1 MKICTNAECPDR
13 DQMGRTGGF
22 IDSLVDCPVCGSP
35 LVPPAPVSF
44 EDEGE
49 ELVRA
54 GRVVGAPAVAIA
66 KSVLTAD
73 RICFTTRFEGLQDL
87 FGPGQLGAGFSVV
100 VGPVEFWV
108 PRSQAAEA
116 AALLATLDREL
127 GNSAFEEAGLEDD
140 SAELGSAPLGEPPVQ

>member
-13 DQMGRTGGF
+13 DEMGRSGEL
-22 IDSLVDCPVCGSP
+22 IDSLVDCPVCGGP
-35 LVPPAPVSF
+35 LAFEAPAPVM
-44 EDEGE
+44 DEGE

-66 KSVLTAD
+66 KSVLSAD
-73 RICFTTRFEGLQDL
+73 QICFTTRFEGLQDL

-100 VGPVEFWV
+100 TGPVEFWV

-116 AALLATLDREL
+116 AAILASLDGEL
-127 GNSAFEEAGLEDD
+127 GQTAQTAYEEAELEESFGDET
-140 SAELGSAPLGEPPVQ
+140 S